1 MTGVQT
7 CALPI
12 CIKDAKPDAA
22 FLWVPAGAQA
32 TGMLKAVRDL
42 GLRDVGT
49 KIIST
54 QDLAPDEELPNIG
67 EIGNGM
73 ITAGTYSI
81 YGDRPANKAF
91 LAAWDKEYGN
101 KAIPD
106 FLSAHGWDGMAMV
119 FDMIKATNGK
129 FTGDDAMKF
138 FSNWKTDKSPR
149 GTISIDPKERDVVQD
164 IYIRRHDWKDGKL
177 TTVEFDS
184 IKAVKDPWKELNP
197 AK

>member
-1 MTGVQT
+1 M
-7 CALPI
+7 
-12 CIKDAKPDAA
+12 
-22 FLWVPAGAQA
+22 PAGAQA

-42 GLRDVGT
+42 GLREAGT

-67 EIGNGM
+67 EIGAGM

-91 LAAWDKEYGN
+91 LAAFEKEYQG

-106 FLSAHGWDGMAMV
+106 FLTAHGWDGMMMV
-119 FDMIKATNGK
+119 FEMIKATNGK
-129 FTGDDAMKF
+129 FTGDEAMKF
-138 FSNWKTDKSPR
+138 FANWKTANSPR
-149 GTISIDPKERDVVQD
+149 GSISIDPATRDIVQD
-164 IYIRRHDWKDGKL
+164 IYIRRHEMKDGKL
-177 TTVEFDS
+177 VTVEFDS

-197 AK
+197 VR